1 MQQAPVACL
10 LNPRHTAAAVLPV
23 EPPHI
28 VEHDLIPVQG
38 PRCPFSIRQIVP
50 LAGKLGHIVDH
61 SPGTV
66 EIELYIRT
74 ARAKGLRDRLVVR
87 RHGLHNALI
96 PVITIMG
103 VQAGI
108 LLGGTVII
116 EQIFTMPGVG
126 RLTFEAIQRR
136 DYPQLQA
143 NVLFIGTV
151 FVLINLIVDLTYA
164 WLDPRINYR

>member
-1 MQQAPVACL
+1 MRMTRSSL
-10 LNPRHTAAAVLPV
+10 LEVM
-23 EPPHI
+23 
-28 VEHDLIPVQG
+28 
-38 PRCPFSIRQIVP
+38 RQ
-50 LAGKLGHIVDH
+50 D
-61 SPGTV
+61 
-66 EIELYIRT
+66 YIRT

-87 RHGLHNALI
+87 RHGLRNALI
-96 PVITIMG
+96 PVIAIMG

-151 FVLINLIVDLTYA
+151 FVLINLFVDLTYA